1 MLAVNPDDGQH
12 AAIHGERISPLLSAK
27 TGNVAPLITSADPH
41 PANPEHSGTR
51 NKAEASKWTV
61 TRPHL
66 RGLVD
71 AVPAQGFGKAAL
83 IDIPDLRARG

>member
-1 MLAVNPDDGQH
+1 MTANTRLSMARGFL
-12 AAIHGERISPLLSAK
+12 RSFSAK
-27 TGNVAPLITSADPH
+27 TGNVAPMITSADPH
-41 PANPEHSGTR
+41 PANPEHNGTR

-83 IDIPDLRARG
+83 IDIPDLRARV